1 MITTNEAPVIPKNA
15 INEITFL
22 LYNYNDLEQ
31 IIEQNTEDVIDCVNI
46 SGKGWLRKGNQ
57 NRNSVESQV
66 IRIQDDKSIK
76 RLTLWQEV
84 LNCFIDE
91 YRMNYP
97 QKNYD
102 FIKLKYFA
110 KLTKEELT
118 KKTKLNIKE
127 QRAISNNL
135 IALIYFYA
143 KDYDLF

>member
-1 MITTNEAPVIPKNA
+1 MITANETPALPKKA

-22 LYNYNDLEQ
+22 LYNYNDLDQ
-31 IIEQNTEDVIDCVNI
+31 IIEQNKEDIIDCIKI
-46 SGKGWLRKGNQ
+46 SGKGWLRKGHKNQ
-57 NRNSVESQV
+57 DSIESQV
-66 IRIQDDKSIK
+66 IRIQDNKSIK

-84 LNCFIDE
+84 LNSFIDE

-127 QRAISNNL
+127 QSVI
-135 IALIYFYA
+135 I
-143 KDYDLF
+143 

>member
-1 MITTNEAPVIPKNA
+1 
-15 INEITFL
+15 
-22 LYNYNDLEQ
+22 
-31 IIEQNTEDVIDCVNI
+31 
-46 SGKGWLRKGNQ
+46 
-57 NRNSVESQV
+57 
-66 IRIQDDKSIK
+66 
-76 RLTLWQEV
+76 
-84 LNCFIDE
+84 
-91 YRMNYP
+91 MNYP

-102 FIKLKYFA
+102 FIKLRYFA

>member
-1 MITTNEAPVIPKNA
+1 MITTNEVPAIPKKA

-31 IIEQNTEDVIDCVNI
+31 IIDCVKI
-46 SGKGWLRKGNQ
+46 SGKGWLRKEHQNQ
-57 NRNSVESQV
+57 NSVESQV

-91 YRMNYP
+91 YQLNYP

-118 KKTKLNIKE
+118 KKQN
-127 QRAISNNL
+127 
-135 IALIYFYA
+135 
-143 KDYDLF
+143 

>member
-1 MITTNEAPVIPKNA
+1 MITTNEVPAIPKKA

-31 IIEQNTEDVIDCVNI
+31 IIEQNKEDVIDCVKI
-46 SGKGWLRKGNQ
+46 SGKGWLRKEHQNQ
-57 NRNSVESQV
+57 NSVESQV
-66 IRIQDDKSIK
+66 I
-76 RLTLWQEV
+76 LWQEV